1 MTPVAPGR
9 TVPTVSTSPR
19 RALFT
24 DVRGAGLRAS
34 WHAEKSVV
42 VLSLWRED
50 LCVGTFSLSPQDAVR
65 LAEFVV
71 GHLEQPLEQEA
82 G

>member
-1 MTPVAPGR
+1 MSIP
-9 TVPTVSTSPR
+9 PR

-24 DVRGAGLRAS
+24 DQRGVGLRTS
-34 WHAEKSVV
+34 WHADKSVV

-50 LCVGTFSLSPQDAVR
+50 LCVGTFSLEPYDAVR

-71 GHLEQPLEQEA
+71 GHLEETVHREA